1 MLINT
6 KVTANPRNTHIYTC
20 MCEQGDEVGERE
32 RKRKMERGRYRRRKI
47 CETQDSC
54 LITFENMVN
63 QQNE

>member
-1 MLINT
+1 
-6 KVTANPRNTHIYTC
+6 